1 MDGGSIFLKKT
12 RKRSQNIHQQ
22 SVMESRSHITIS
34 QSSARILCGEEP
46 EGAETV
52 GTKPKTAMINR
63 CHLNNKALKGAM
75 RNKKN

>member
-1 MDGGSIFLKKT
+1 
-12 RKRSQNIHQQ
+12 
-22 SVMESRSHITIS
+22 MESRSHITIS